1 MRKKKEIDVKGT
13 VIRVLSESNSD
24 FISLTDMIKAKEG
37 DFFIAD
43 WLRNRNTVEYLGIWE
58 SIHNSNFNY
67 GEFATIKTMAGLNR
81 YKLSVKE
88 WIGKTNAI
96 GLRATIGRYGGTYA
110 HADIAL
116 EFGMWISPEFKVYL
130 VKEFRRLKAE
140 EHKQLNNE
148 WSIHRTLSKINYQI
162 HTDTIKE
169 YVVPKNLSNEHI
181 NTIYASEADLLNV
194 VLFGITA
201 NEWRNINPT
210 LNGNIRD
217 HSTLEQLLIL
227 ANLES
232 LNAEF
237 IKLGIQQSERMT
249 LLHETAISQ
258 MKSLAACS
266 ATKSLQ
272 LKQ

>member
-1 MRKKKEIDVKGT
+1 MRKKKEIDVQGT

-67 GEFATIKTMAGLNR
+67 GEFATIKSMAGLNR

-130 VKEFRRLKAE
+130 VKEFQRLKAE
-140 EHKQLNNE
+140 EHRQSNSQCNV
-148 WSIHRTLSKINYQI
+148 HHTLSKIDFHSYS
-162 HTDTIKE
+162 DTIKNFAIFH
-169 YVVPKNLSNEHI
+169 NLSDEQI
-181 NTIYASEADLLNV
+181 NKT
-194 VLFGITA
+194 
-201 NEWRNINPT
+201 
-210 LNGNIRD
+210 
-217 HSTLEQLLIL
+217 
-227 ANLES
+227 
-232 LNAEF
+232 
-237 IKLGIQQSERMT
+237 
-249 LLHETAISQ
+249 
-258 MKSLAACS
+258 CS
-266 ATKSLQ
+266 
-272 LKQ
+272 